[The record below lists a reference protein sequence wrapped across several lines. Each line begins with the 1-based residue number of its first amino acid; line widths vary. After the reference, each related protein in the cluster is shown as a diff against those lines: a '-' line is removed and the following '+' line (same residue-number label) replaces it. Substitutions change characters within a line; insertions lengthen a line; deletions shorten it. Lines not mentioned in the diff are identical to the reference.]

1 MSYIVFR
8 ATLDGV
14 LLVMICI
21 ARVVVIIIMVVVL
34 LVVVF
39 MRSKYE
45 SI

>member
-8 ATLDGV
+8 STLDGV
-14 LLVMICI
+14 LLIMICI

>member
-8 ATLDGV
+8 ADLDRV